1 MALKNDCRQSTYP
14 AQPHHQ
20 PLFFD
25 EKYPLTGNP
34 PPPILPSIE
43 SNALSKKIRRIV
55 MTKRPSSQPSTIGS
69 EQTTNVPLTTL
80 AAIQQVVMA
89 NRILS
94 NEGILDALGHVSV
107 RNPENPNTF
116 FQSRSLSPSEV
127 TGEDILEIDL
137 DSNVLTDTVLRP
149 YGERIIHG
157 ALLKARPE
165 MNAVF
170 HGHFAA
176 IIPFS
181 VTNTPIRPI
190 THVGSFLYQGVPI
203 YDSYDPGAAML
214 IKTKHEGER
223 VAEHL
228 GQHRVQLLRGH
239 GCNIVAEN
247 LPRLVASAIYLREN
261 ATIQWQTVLS
271 GKKVKYLSSEEAEQ
285 AMKTVLFGVNA
296 IERLWGYWVTRVK
309 KSMPYMK
316 KWK

>member
-1 MALKNDCRQSTYP
+1 M
-14 AQPHHQ
+14 
-20 PLFFD
+20 
-25 EKYPLTGNP
+25 
-34 PPPILPSIE
+34 
-43 SNALSKKIRRIV
+43 RRIV
-55 MTKRPSSQPSTIGS
+55 MTKRPSSRSSRLGI
-69 EQTTNVPLTTL
+69 EQTTNMPLTTL
-80 AAIQQVVMA
+80 EAIQQLVMA

-127 TGEDILEIDL
+127 TRVDILEVDL
-137 DSNVLTDTVLRP
+137 DANVLTDTVLRP

-223 VAEHL
+223 VAAHL

-271 GKKVKYLSSEEAEQ
+271 GKKARYLSSEEAEQ
-285 AMKTVLFGVNA
+285 AMKTVLFGINA

-309 KSMPYMK
+309 KSMPDMK